1 MDSPHDE
8 ARQKIQNLP
17 FVHTHSMH
25 HHGWYDSL
33 LLPNHD
39 VTSRKLEM
47 IQQYLMA
54 ARVCQQSG
62 LDWCLMM
69 EEYTIVPLNFVL
81 KLKRFITAPWQTYS
95 HVQGNNG
102 DSSHEVLAKTFSSIS
117 LSSSVDKDS
126 NAPMMPHNVEYSQE
140 TYNRDRAKLNSER
153 FTMKHEHKH
162 HDDYE
167 LKPVPK
173 GEDGTNVAMLF
184 TNHVTTTQLIPML
197 EELYKAERNELLVK
211 AIFNKRDG

>member
-1 MDSPHDE
+1 
-8 ARQKIQNLP
+8 
-17 FVHTHSMH
+17 
-25 HHGWYDSL
+25 
-33 LLPNHD
+33 
-39 VTSRKLEM
+39 M

-54 ARVCQQSG
+54 ARVCQRSG

-117 LSSSVDKDS
+117 LFSFVNKDS

-140 TYNRDRAKLNSER
+140 TYHRDRAKLNSER
-153 FTMKHEHKH
+153 YTMNHEHKH

-184 TNHVTTTQLIPML
+184 TKHVTTTQLIPML

-211 AIFNKRDG
+211 AIFKWTGDYTAEESKSSEETHLYFDL